1 MLQMNNLKQVKAIEF
16 KNKQKLRLLFPDLTE
31 EPAIYVMVRYE
42 DGFRWAYI
50 GQSLNC
56 LNRMCQHMVGY
67 QHIDLSI
74 KKHGFYSKDNPNG
87 WFITQFP
94 CAICD
99 LDEMEKYYIK
109 KYANLGYQLR
119 NKTIGGQGKGKN
131 GLNEGKA
138 PKGYRD
144 GIQQGYKNA
153 QKYVAKLFEK
163 NLTYSING
171 DYNKNKEKALEKF
184 KDFIN
189 INNDIEDDEGDI

>member
-1 MLQMNNLKQVKAIEF
+1 MNNLKQAKAIEWN
-16 KNKQKLRLLFPDLTE
+16 NKQKLKMLFPNLTE

-42 DGFRWAYI
+42 DGFKYGYI
-50 GQSLNC
+50 GQAKHC
-56 LNRMCQHMVGY
+56 LTRMAQHMVGY

-74 KKHGFYSKDNPNG
+74 KKHGFYSKDNTTG
-87 WFITQFP
+87 WFVTQFP
-94 CAICD
+94 CPICD
-99 LDEMEKYYIK
+99 LDSREKQYIK

-119 NKTIGGQGKGKN
+119 NKTVGGQGEGKN

-144 GIQQGYKNA
+144 GIKQGEINA
-153 QKYVAKLFEK
+153 RRYVAKLFEK

-171 DYNKNKEKALEKF
+171 DINKNKEKALQKF

-189 INNDIEDDEGDI
+189 INSDIEDEDEDI

>member
-42 DGFRWAYI
+42 NDFKFAYI
-50 GQSLNC
+50 GQAKHC
-56 LNRMCQHMVGY
+56 LSRMAQHLVGY

-74 KKHGFYSKDNPNG
+74 KKHGLYSKENPTG
-87 WFITQFP
+87 WFVTQIP
-94 CAICD
+94 CPLCD
-99 LDEMEKYYIK
+99 LDAREKYYIK

-119 NKTIGGQGKGKN
+119 NKTVGGQGEGKN

-153 QKYVAKLFEK
+153 QRYVAKLFEK

-184 KDFIN
+184 KEFIT
-189 INNDIEDDEGDI
+189 INSNIEDDEGDI